1 MITAGCGSLLS
12 LRYKASSTA
21 RLPPA
26 ESPTSMIFSGL
37 IPFSSSALFEKQ
49 RDIVAKELQDLQ
61 EVYENLTFRCWFFAE
76 AEKAGTVQ
84 IKHHLETLDIP
95 KKMLPL
101 VKKYGKSLLLEHT
114 NETK

>member
-1 MITAGCGSLLS
+1 M
-12 LRYKASSTA
+12 
-21 RLPPA
+21 
-26 ESPTSMIFSGL
+26 
-37 IPFSSSALFEKQ
+37 
-49 RDIVAKELQDLQ
+49 AKELQDLQ